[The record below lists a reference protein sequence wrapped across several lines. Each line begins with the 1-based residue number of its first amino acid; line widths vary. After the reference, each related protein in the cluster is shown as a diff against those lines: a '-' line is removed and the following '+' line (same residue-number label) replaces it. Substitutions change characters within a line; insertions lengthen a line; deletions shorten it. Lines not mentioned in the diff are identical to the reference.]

1 MRSLRVLSRLLVYP
15 NAQMLI
21 HMDELKQ
28 VLVDDDFLKSGTLK
42 KLTAFMDTLA
52 SMDIMDAQ
60 ETYVELFD
68 RGRAHCLHLF
78 EHVHGESRF
87 RGQAMLDLSERY
99 AEKGLVIGVGEL
111 PDYLP
116 VFLEYISICEP
127 EEGLETLAQA
137 APVIAT
143 IGEKLKRQK
152 SGYAG
157 VFMAITELSGA
168 KLNTK
173 EIARAAAADL
183 PNIKTLDDLDE
194 EWQEPEAFGSFAD
207 AANCDSCAAMP
218 LQPACK
224 SAPGQSAP
232 NQPSPGQAA
241 PGQAAPSTGANQ

>member
-15 NAQMLI
+15 NAENFAHL
-21 HMDELKQ
+21 DGLKQ
-28 VLVDDDFLKSGTLK
+28 VLIEDGFLKAKTLK
-42 KLTAFMDTLA
+42 KVTTFIDDLKAMD
-52 SMDIMDAQ
+52 MMEAQ

-87 RGQAMLDLSERY
+87 RGQAMIDLSDRY

-116 VFLEYISICEP
+116 VFLEFISICDP

-152 SGYAG
+152 SGYAS
-157 VFMAITELSGA
+157 VFKAIVELSGA
-168 KLNTK
+168 KLNK
-173 EIARAAAADL
+173 KDIAKAADSAL
-183 PNIKTLDDLDE
+183 PDIQTLDELDE
-194 EWQEPEAFGSFAD
+194 EWQEPDAFGGASDCDTGCSPNFA
-207 AANCDSCAAMP
+207 NQMP
-218 LQPACK
+218 LTRASEPAPK
-224 SAPGQSAP
+224 P
-232 NQPSPGQAA
+232 N
-241 PGQAAPSTGANQ
+241 NQGVN